1 MRNKVVIGTRT
12 SKLALYQTHKVK
24 KELKKIFTDLVIGVL
39 EVKTKGDI
47 ILVIPILFIRICIPH
62 AVAKLLVG

>member
-1 MRNKVVIGTRT
+1 MRNKVVIGTRS

-24 KELKKIFTDLVIGVL
+24 KELKKNFPDLDIGVL

-47 ILVIPILFIRICIPH
+47 LLISHLIEILIKGFL
-62 AVAKLLVG
+62 